1 MPESDDR
8 RLFSGRWSI
17 LRAELIF
24 TGTELLLG
32 QILNTNA
39 QYLQQVLTSLGINIY
54 YQVTVGDNLNR
65 LSEAIT
71 QASGRANLIIISGG
85 LGPTEDD
92 LSREA
97 LAKSAG
103 VSLVINEQ
111 ALKIVRYLFEKR
123 NLPMPDNNLKQ
134 ALVPAGGIVLNN
146 PIGTAPGV
154 ILEHKEKIYVLIPGP
169 PSEFRLMVNE
179 EIAPYLHQ
187 KLGNRRKII
196 KSRVLK
202 LCGLGESMADERL
215 GELLR
220 SANPTLAPTARF
232 AEVHL
237 RITSKADS
245 MEDAIQMNTEMEA
258 KIRQRV
264 GEYIFG
270 TDEETLAEAVS
281 KTFIKHNLTLTTMEA
296 FTGGLLAYQLATAP
310 GSEKFYKG
318 GYVLGTNRKIWP
330 ENILVSAPTS
340 KEQAEQL
347 AFQGQTMAKTDACA
361 AVTGQMNNGIEGK
374 SRPGGTV
381 YIATNIHGKNRVGEF
396 NLWGMPSDV
405 RERGVQVALSLLWR
419 IG

>member
-1 MPESDDR
+1 MQ
-8 RLFSGRWSI
+8 
-17 LRAELIF
+17 AELIF

-39 QYLQQVLTSLGINIY
+39 QYLQQVLTSLGIDLY
-54 YQVTVGDNLNR
+54 YQVTVGDNLDR

-71 QASGRANLIIISGG
+71 QASGRASLIIISGG

-97 LAKSAG
+97 VARSAG

-111 ALKIVRYLFEKR
+111 ALKTVRHIFDER

-146 PIGTAPGV
+146 PIGTAPGI
-154 ILEHKEKIYVLIPGP
+154 ILEHEGKTYILIPGP
-169 PSEFRLMVNE
+169 PSEFKLMVNE
-179 EIAPYLHQ
+179 EVAPYLHQ
-187 KLGNRRKII
+187 KLGNQRKII
-196 KSRVLK
+196 KSRILK

-220 SANPTLAPTARF
+220 SANPTLAPTARY

-245 MEDAIQMNTEMEA
+245 LEDAIQMNAEMEA

-270 TDEETLAEAVS
+270 TDEETLAGAVG
-281 KTFIKHNLTLTTMEA
+281 KMFIKHNLTLTTVE
-296 FTGGLLAYQLATAP
+296 TVSGGLLAYQLSTVP
-310 GSEKFYKG
+310 DSERFFQG
-318 GYVLGTNRKIWP
+318 GYVLGTDRKRWP
-330 ENILVSAPTS
+330 ENILISATTG

-347 AFQGQTMAKTDACA
+347 ALWGQTMAKTDACA
-361 AVTGQMNNGIEGK
+361 AVTGQMSNILRGK
-374 SRPGGTV
+374 SRPGGIV
-381 YIATNIHGKNRVGEF
+381 YIATSIHGKSRVGEF

-405 RERGVQVALSLLWR
+405 RERGVQMALSLLWR
-419 IG
+419 MS